1 MGNKAH
7 ITVSIGVST
16 FPDDAMD
23 REGLIK
29 AADDALYMSKEK
41 GETQFLLSGSIK
53 LNQQG
58 QRRRVSVPKVRFT
71 FTDLFGSSLRMI
83 PDKRG

>member
-1 MGNKAH
+1 MGHKAH

-29 AADDALYMSKEK
+29 AADDALYMSKRK
-41 GETQFLLSGSIK
+41 GRNAI
-53 LNQQG
+53 
-58 QRRRVSVPKVRFT
+58 FT
-71 FTDLFGSSLRMI
+71 FQQYKIESAGATPQS
-83 PDKRG
+83 